1 VTPVPLR
8 RNRDFVLLQVGQ
20 GLSTLGSTSTY
31 VAYPLLVLALTHSPA
46 KAGAVGFANVLPY
59 ALFALLAGVVADR
72 VDRKRLMIA
81 MDLVRAAAMAS
92 IVAALAAGVL
102 TFWQVAFVAFV
113 EGSAF
118 VFFNIAEVGAL
129 RSVVPGRQLQ
139 EAAAAEQSRYAAVTV
154 AGPSLGGALF
164 GLGRSLPFL
173 GDAVSYTASILT
185 LTWMRTPF
193 QETRERDPAPLRTQM
208 REGVA
213 WLWANAYLRTTAL
226 IFAVGNFGFS
236 GIYLVFVVL
245 AKRDG
250 FSPAAIGALI
260 AVFGAVS
267 LVGALA
273 APRLARLLSMRSI
286 MVGNEW
292 LSAAIVLCAIAPGPY
307 VLLACVLPIAFF
319 SPSLNSV
326 VVGYRTAITPDHL
339 VGRVSSV
346 ARNLA
351 QIAAPLGPL
360 AAGLLLAT
368 FTARV
373 TMLVLGGIALVVAV
387 WTTVSPSIR
396 NAPSLSELDDTPDSR
411 SSRPAPAAD
420 GPATMEA

>member
-1 VTPVPLR
+1 MSRVPLR
-8 RNRDFVLLQVGQ
+8 RNRDFVLLQLGQ

-46 KAGAVGFANVLPY
+46 KAGVVGFANVLPY

-81 MDLVRAAAMAS
+81 MDLLRAAAMAS
-92 IVAALAAGVL
+92 IVAALAAGAL
-102 TFWQVAFVAFV
+102 TFWQVAAVAFV

-129 RSVVPGRQLQ
+129 RSVVPARQLP
-139 EAAAAEQSRYAAVTV
+139 EAAAAEQSRYAAVTL

-173 GDAVSYTASILT
+173 ADAISYAASILT
-185 LTWMRTPF
+185 LTWMQAPF
-193 QETRERDPAPLRTQM
+193 QETRQSDPAPLRTQI
-208 REGVA
+208 REGIS
-213 WLWANAYLRTTAL
+213 WLWANAYLRTSAL
-226 IFAVGNFGFS
+226 IFAGQNFVFS
-236 GIYLVFVVL
+236 GIYLVFVVI
-245 AKRDG
+245 AKRHG
-250 FSPAAIGALI
+250 LSSAAIGVLI
-260 AVFGAVS
+260 AGFGVASLAGAV
-267 LVGALA
+267 V
-273 APRLARLLSMRSI
+273 APRISKLLSMRAI
-286 MVGNEW
+286 MLGNQW
-292 LSAAIVLCAIAPGPY
+292 LSAPIILCAVAPGPY
-307 VLLACVLPIAFF
+307 VLLVCVLPIAFV

-351 QIAAPLGPL
+351 QLAAPLGPL
-360 AAGLLLAT
+360 AAGVLLGVYSS
-368 FTARV
+368 RV
-373 TMLVLGGIALVVAV
+373 TLLVLGVISIALAV

-396 NAPSLSELDDTPDSR
+396 NAPSLSELDGLG
-411 SSRPAPAAD
+411 A
-420 GPATMEA
+420 ATMEA

>member
-1 VTPVPLR
+1 VSEVPLR
-8 RNRDFVLLQVGQ
+8 RNRDFVLLQLGQ

-102 TFWQVAFVAFV
+102 TFWQVAAVAFV

-118 VFFNIAEVGAL
+118 VFFNIAEIGAL
-129 RSVVPGRQLQ
+129 RSVVSRRQLP
-139 EAAAAEQSRYAAVTV
+139 EAAATEQARYAAVTL

-173 GDAVSYTASILT
+173 GDAVSYMGSILT
-185 LTWMRTPF
+185 LGWMRTPF
-193 QETRERDPAPLRTQM
+193 QETRERDPAPLRTQV

-226 IFAVGNFGFS
+226 IFAVGNFAFS
-236 GIYLVFVVL
+236 GIYLVFFVL

-260 AVFGAVS
+260 AVFGGVS
-267 LVGALA
+267 LAGSVAT
-273 APRLARLLSMRSI
+273 PRLARAFTMRSI

-292 LSAAIVLCAIAPGPY
+292 LSAAILLCAIAPGPY
-307 VLLACVLPIAFF
+307 VLLACTLPIAFF

-351 QIAAPLGPL
+351 QLAAPLGPL
-360 AAGLLLAT
+360 TAGLLLAS
-368 FTARV
+368 FSARA
-373 TMLVLGGIALVVAV
+373 TMLVLGGIALAVAI
-387 WTTVSPSIR
+387 WTTASPSIR
-396 NAPSLSELDDTPDSR
+396 NAPSLSELDDPPD
-411 SSRPAPAAD
+411 APA
-420 GPATMEA
+420 ATMEA

>member
-1 VTPVPLR
+1 MNEVPLP
-8 RNRDFVLLQVGQ
+8 RNRDFVLLQFGQ

-46 KAGAVGFANVLPY
+46 KAGVVGFANVLPY

-92 IVAALAAGVL
+92 IVTALAAGVL
-102 TFWQVAFVAFV
+102 TFWQVAAVAFV
-113 EGSAF
+113 EGTAF

-129 RSVVPGRQLQ
+129 RSVVPARQLP
-139 EAAAAEQSRYAAVTV
+139 EAAAAEQSRYAAVTL
-154 AGPSLGGALF
+154 AGPSVGGALF

-173 GDAVSYTASILT
+173 ADAVSYAASILT

-193 QETRERDPAPLRTQM
+193 QEARERDPAPLRTQI
-208 REGVA
+208 REGVS
-213 WLWANAYLRTTAL
+213 WLWAHAYLRTSAL
-226 IFAVGNFGFS
+226 IFAGQNFVFS
-236 GIYLVFVVL
+236 GIYLVFVVVS
-245 AKRDG
+245 KRHG
-250 FSPAAIGALI
+250 LSPAAIGALI
-260 AVFGAVS
+260 AVFGVAS
-267 LVGALA
+267 LAGALA
-273 APRLARLLSMRSI
+273 APRVAKLLSMRAI
-286 MVGNEW
+286 MLGNQW
-292 LSAAIVLCAIAPGPY
+292 LSAAIILCALAPGPY
-307 VLLACVLPIAFF
+307 LLLACVLPIAFV

-360 AAGLLLAT
+360 AAGFLLGSYSS
-368 FTARV
+368 RV
-373 TMLVLGGIALVVAV
+373 TLLVLGGIALALAV
-387 WTTVSPSIR
+387 WTTASPSIQ
-396 NAPSLSELDDTPDSR
+396 NAPSLSELDEPGR
-411 SSRPAPAAD
+411 
-420 GPATMEA
+420 PATMEA

>member
-1 VTPVPLR
+1 MSQVPLR
-8 RNRDFVLLQVGQ
+8 RNRDFVLLQLGQ

-46 KAGAVGFANVLPY
+46 KAGVVGFANVLPY

-92 IVAALAAGVL
+92 IVATLAAGVL
-102 TFWQVAFVAFV
+102 TFWQVAAVAFV
-113 EGSAF
+113 EGTAF
-118 VFFNIAEVGAL
+118 VFFNVAEVGAL
-129 RSVVPGRQLQ
+129 RSVVSARQLPD
-139 EAAAAEQSRYAAVTV
+139 AAAAEQSRYAAATL
-154 AGPSLGGALF
+154 AGPSVGGALF

-173 GDAVSYTASILT
+173 ADAVSYAASILT

-193 QETRERDPAPLRTQM
+193 QETRARDPAPLRTQI
-208 REGVA
+208 REGVS
-213 WLWANAYLRTTAL
+213 WLWAHAYLRTSAL
-226 IFAVGNFGFS
+226 IFAGQNFVFS
-236 GIYLVFVVL
+236 GIYLVFVVVS
-245 AKRDG
+245 KRHG
-250 FSPAAIGALI
+250 LSAAAIGALI
-260 AVFGAVS
+260 AVFGVAS
-267 LVGALA
+267 LAGSLA
-273 APRLARLLSMRSI
+273 APRIAKLFSMRAI
-286 MVGNEW
+286 MLGNQW
-292 LSAAIVLCAIAPGPY
+292 LSAAIILCALAPGPS
-307 VLLACVLPIAFF
+307 VLLACVLPIAFV

-360 AAGLLLAT
+360 AAGVLLGAYSS
-368 FTARV
+368 RV
-373 TMLVLGGIALVVAV
+373 GLLVLGGISLALAV

-396 NAPSLSELDDTPDSR
+396 NAPSLSELDEPGR
-411 SSRPAPAAD
+411 
-420 GPATMEA
+420 PATMEA

>member
-1 VTPVPLR
+1 MNHVPLR
-8 RNRDFVLLQVGQ
+8 RNRDFVLLQLGQ

-46 KAGAVGFANVLPY
+46 RAGVVGFANVVPY

-92 IVAALAAGVL
+92 IVAALAAGAL
-102 TFWQVAFVAFV
+102 TFWQIAAVAFV

-129 RSVVPGRQLQ
+129 RSVVPTRQLP
-139 EAAAAEQSRYAAVTV
+139 EAAAAEQSRYAAVTL

-173 GDAVSYTASILT
+173 ADAISYAASILT

-193 QETRERDPAPLRTQM
+193 QETRRTDPAPVRMQI
-208 REGVA
+208 REGIS
-213 WLWANAYLRTTAL
+213 WLWANAYLRTSAL
-226 IFAVGNFGFS
+226 IFAGQNFAFS
-236 GIYLVFVVL
+236 GIYLVFVVI
-245 AKRDG
+245 AKRHG
-250 FSPAAIGALI
+250 LSSAAIGALI
-260 AVFGAVS
+260 AVFGVAS

-273 APRLARLLSMRSI
+273 APRISKLLSMRAI
-286 MVGNEW
+286 MLGNQW
-292 LSAAIVLCAIAPGPY
+292 LSAAIILCAIAPGPY
-307 VLLACVLPIAFF
+307 ILLACVLPIAFV

-351 QIAAPLGPL
+351 QLAAPIGPL
-360 AAGLLLAT
+360 CAGILLGAYSPRLT
-368 FTARV
+368 LF
-373 TMLVLGGIALVVAV
+373 VLGVISLALAV

-396 NAPSLSELDDTPDSR
+396 NAPSLSELDDLG
-411 SSRPAPAAD
+411 A
-420 GPATMEA
+420 ATMEA

>member
-1 VTPVPLR
+1 MNRVPLR
-8 RNRDFVLLQVGQ
+8 RNRDFVLLQLGQ

-46 KAGAVGFANVLPY
+46 KAGVVGFANVLPY

-92 IVAALAAGVL
+92 IVAALAAGAL
-102 TFWQVAFVAFV
+102 TFWQIAAVAFV

-118 VFFNIAEVGAL
+118 VFFNIAEAGAL
-129 RSVVPGRQLQ
+129 RSVVPTRQLP
-139 EAAAAEQSRYAAVTV
+139 EAAAAEQSRYAAVTL

-173 GDAVSYTASILT
+173 ADAISYAASILT

-193 QETRERDPAPLRTQM
+193 QETRRTDPAPVRIQI
-208 REGVA
+208 REGIS
-213 WLWANAYLRTTAL
+213 WLWANAYLRTSAL
-226 IFAVGNFGFS
+226 IFAGQNFAFS
-236 GIYLVFVVL
+236 GIYLVFVVI
-245 AKRDG
+245 AKRHG
-250 FSPAAIGALI
+250 LSSAAIGALI
-260 AVFGAVS
+260 AVFGVAS

-273 APRLARLLSMRSI
+273 APRISKLLSMRAI
-286 MVGNEW
+286 MLGNQW
-292 LSAAIVLCAIAPGPY
+292 LSAAIILCAIAPGPY
-307 VLLACVLPIAFF
+307 VLLACVLPIAFV

-351 QIAAPLGPL
+351 QLAAPLGPL
-360 AAGLLLAT
+360 CAGILLGAYSSRLT
-368 FTARV
+368 L
-373 TMLVLGGIALVVAV
+373 LVLGVISLALAV
-387 WTTVSPSIR
+387 WTTLSPSIR
-396 NAPSLSELDDTPDSR
+396 NAPSLSELDDLG
-411 SSRPAPAAD
+411 A
-420 GPATMEA
+420 ATMEA